1 MALGLTMALTFAA
14 IGVGGNVAILGA
26 VTGGAVVSP
35 LLTWAVSRSTGVS
48 LDRYRWSGPVAAYMA
63 GLFVLLSAGLWVRSG
78 LDVSWAMVIAGIGAL
93 LLILVMEPRID
104 AAVRRDLRTT
114 R

>member
-1 MALGLTMALTFAA
+1 MALTFVAL
-14 IGVGGNVAILGA
+14 GVGGNVTILGA
-26 VTGGAVVSP
+26 VIGGIAVPTV
-35 LLTWAVSRSTGVS
+35 LTWAANRSTGVS
-48 LDRYRWSGPVAAYMA
+48 LDRYRSGTAAAYVI
-63 GLFVLLSAGLWVRSG
+63 GLFVLMGAGLWVRSG
-78 LDVSWAMVIAGIGAL
+78 LDVSWAMVVAGIGAL